1 MIFIFSPHFHISIMK
16 AKFHPLNL
24 CFQKLN
30 KYVILLQNII
40 IILISYRM

>member
-1 MIFIFSPHFHISIMK
+1 MK
-16 AKFHPLNL
+16 SKFHPLNL

-40 IILISYRM
+40 IILISYGM